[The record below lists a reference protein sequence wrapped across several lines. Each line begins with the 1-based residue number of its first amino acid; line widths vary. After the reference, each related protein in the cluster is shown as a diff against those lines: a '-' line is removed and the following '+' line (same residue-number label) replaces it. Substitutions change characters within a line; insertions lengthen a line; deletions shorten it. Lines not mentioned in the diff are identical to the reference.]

1 MADLWVSHHH
11 RGHGKVSEVS
21 MSQMDYLR
29 MLSLAM
35 IVGGLLMYEYGGN
48 LGRRLIGKIL
58 IAFGIGSLV
67 GSYLTFM

>member
-1 MADLWVSHHH
+1 
-11 RGHGKVSEVS
+11 

-29 MLSLAM
+29 MLNLTM

-58 IAFGIGSLV
+58 ISFGIGSLV
-67 GSYLTFM
+67 GSYLTFV

>member
-1 MADLWVSHHH
+1 
-11 RGHGKVSEVS
+11 

-29 MLSLAM
+29 MLSLTM
-35 IVGGLLMYEYGGN
+35 IVGGLLMYEYGGY

-67 GSYLTFM
+67 GSYLIFV